1 MPNLASYIFKPKHGH
16 TVACGIIDRFCIDF
30 LHYEY
35 EGFYLHWRTPDNVPA
50 NVDAYKPGGHRHLPE
65 GYIELSIE
73 SEDGNMAAWSETCY
87 DDRRLTA
94 QDLTDSFFALLGDD
108 FWGEVKGEKD
118 YSFEDRDL
126 AEVITELSAPGSR
139 VVSFGSGRTAW
150 IMEAVK
156 GGKDMFRSIDLLDY
170 ALTVPIVIGREAQ
183 NNQLVLEL

>member
-1 MPNLASYIFKPKHGH
+1 MAIRSHAVSSIVFVSISSITNTKVFTFIGVHLTTCRPTSTHISLEA
-16 TVACGIIDRFCIDF
+16 ID
-30 LHYEY
+30 
-35 EGFYLHWRTPDNVPA
+35 
-50 NVDAYKPGGHRHLPE
+50 
-65 GYIELSIE
+65 
-73 SEDGNMAAWSETCY
+73 TC
-87 DDRRLTA
+87 
-94 QDLTDSFFALLGDD
+94 DSFFALLGDD

-170 ALTVPIVIGREAQ
+170 ALTVPIVIGKEAQ